1 LELPVNYRSRSL
13 KEGKKVTVLRD
24 PMTWLRALWK
34 FRKSPLYE

>member
-1 LELPVNYRSRSL
+1 
-13 KEGKKVTVLRD
+13 VTVLRD